1 MEEDKAAMTGQH
13 LEDIHASDEKNEHTI
28 STSPQ
33 EQGRVTGWLVALL
46 SLIAIIPFICNFD
59 VSFTGVALAMPSFN
73 NTFGTKCT
81 VSTTGAKSC
90 SLTTTQQALIYIPY
104 LFNAIGGG
112 LAGLIGKFIGRRG
125 CITVGSAF
133 TIIGASAILG
143 VQSELSHLIISK
155 SVVGT
160 GLGMLLAVG
169 ITYGAESTSAEK
181 RDTLLALFNVG
192 LCLGNMTTAAMAVGT
207 SKFAN
212 TDDWQWKTMVAVQI
226 PLGVLL
232 GSGIWLFPESPRWLI
247 EKGKDEKARE
257 AFSKFSGED
266 AHSETMT
273 RRIETIHFHLA
284 EGRAVQKETSWLD
297 LYRGTDLRRTLISGF
312 LLTALALCGTQFVVP
327 YTALFLKDLH
337 IASSWINNVI
347 VASCI
352 VGGSLVAPF
361 TLTVFGCR
369 RSLITG
375 FGVMSASMIV
385 FSAVSTGLGSGHHT
399 AQIVLVVC
407 FCIWTFVLGSCV
419 GASVWQ
425 LSVDMHTGRL
435 RTYGQASTTITYQ
448 LFGFA
453 AGFWTP
459 YMLGVD
465 YGDMGTN
472 VGYFYF
478 AVDLVL
484 GVIAFLAVPETSRL
498 SLEEMDDYFASG
510 KPAWTTSYRRNKAVH
525 VE

>member
-1 MEEDKAAMTGQH
+1 MAGQH
-13 LEDIHASDEKNEHTI
+13 LEDVHFSDEKEDHTI
-28 STSPQ
+28 STTQQ
-33 EQGRVTGWLVALL
+33 ESGRITGWLIGLL
-46 SLIAIIPFICNFD
+46 LLVAIIPFICNFD
-59 VSFTGVALAMPSFN
+59 ISFTGVSLALPSFN
-73 NTFGTKCT
+73 NTFGKKST
-81 VSTTGAKSC
+81 VSATGAKSC

-112 LAGLIGKFIGRRG
+112 LAGLIGKYIGRRG

-155 SVVGT
+155 CVSGT

-181 RDTLLALFNVG
+181 RDMLLALFNVG
-192 LCLGNMTTAAMAVGT
+192 LCLGNMTTGAMAVGT
-207 SKFAN
+207 SNFPD

-232 GSGIWLFPESPRWLI
+232 GSGIWLFPGSPRWLV

-257 AFSKFSGED
+257 AFSKFSGEGV
-266 AHSETMT
+266 HSEAIT
-273 RRIETIHFHLA
+273 RRIQNIHYHLTA
-284 EGRAVQKETSWLD
+284 GREEQNQTTWLD

-312 LLTALALCGTQFVVP
+312 LLTGLALCGTQFVVP

-337 IASSWINNVI
+337 IANTWINNVI
-347 VASCI
+347 VASC
-352 VGGSLVAPF
+352 VTGGSIVSPF
-361 TLTVFGCR
+361 VIGYFGCR
-369 RSLITG
+369 KSLICGYGIMAT
-375 FGVMSASMIV
+375 SMIL
-385 FSAVSTGLGSGHHT
+385 FSAVSTALGSGHHT
-399 AQIVLVVC
+399 AQIILVVC
-407 FCIWTFVLGSCV
+407 FCIWTFTL
-419 GASVWQ
+419 GASVGACVFQ
-425 LSVDMHTGRL
+425 SSVDMHTGRL

-448 LFGFA
+448 LLAFA
-453 AGFWTP
+453 SGFWTP
-459 YMLGVD
+459 YMLGVN

-478 AVDLVL
+478 GVDFVL
-484 GVIAFLAVPETSRL
+484 MVIAFLVVPETSGL
-498 SLEEMDDYFASG
+498 SLEEMDDYFESG
-510 KPAWTTSYRRNKAVH
+510 KAAWTTSYQRNKRIH